1 MKNLKNTQIVNF
13 IPLST
18 LLLLKERLCELTNN
32 IKSLDLD
39 SSYSKE
45 GTVLFFI
52 FRSVLFLSFG
62 YDSTKTLK
70 TEEYK
75 GFLMVVLSE
84 FYSFKTYGY
93 VNKKNM
99 EENKI
104 FNLFRS
110 FYPSL
115 SLVFDESQPH
125 RSYSYE
131 LEHYH
136 NLIILILLYELEKT
150 IGVTKEVEALID
162 LKTERSLLTK
172 TLSGGIRTSISK
184 NRLVLLNKKY
194 VGFDTEY
201 TNVDSTTNALLCYTT
216 ASISETQIK
225 IRTGEINFSLV
236 EGDSFIPKTASM
248 ITVVVKLIRK
258 LRNKKDLELS
268 TLVNRLSL
276 EEGLEKLELK
286 NGDIVFKEK
295 LDFNRIES
303 SFIDLRSDSSLFS
316 FRKLLETQLDKQPK
330 VSENLRVLFYNL
342 NLKPT
347 IKNECVL
354 LAHFTTADVSLFYD
368 FDEIKTNFTVISK
381 SFLTLDKFLTFN
393 SWRVFLRDTSLLSPV
408 GMSLKSI
415 GLLYPNLPM
424 KKIELSKQELMN
436 MEVFYLENPIRFKQ
450 YALQDAKIVLFHA
463 LEVQNSH
470 YFFSKKYTIPIT
482 LSSLA
487 SSYLETELLSEGKY
501 HPPTQ
506 NGLISMRNIP
516 KILTPAGV
524 ELSGDLHDYID
535 YFLGSYH
542 GGRNESYLY
551 GVVKGEF
558 YDYDLP
564 GAYPTAMAML
574 DYPQ

>member
-1 MKNLKNTQIVNF
+1 MDPILLIKIKMKMKMKNLKNTQIVNF

-18 LLLLKERLCELTNN
+18 LLLLKERSYEMTKI

-62 YDSTKTLK
+62 YESTKTLK
-70 TEEYK
+70 FEEYK
-75 GFLMVVLSE
+75 SFLMVVLSE
-84 FYSFKTYGY
+84 FYRFKTDGY

-150 IGVTKEVEALID
+150 IGITSEVEAVID

-184 NRLVLLNKKY
+184 NRLVVLNKKY

-225 IRTGEINFSLV
+225 IRGGEINFSLV
-236 EGDSFIPKTASM
+236 EGHNFIPKTAPM

-268 TLVNRLSL
+268 TLVNQLSL

-303 SFIDLRSDSSLFS
+303 NFIDLRSDSSLFS
-316 FRKLLETQLDKQPK
+316 FRKLLETQLDTQPE

-354 LAHFTTADVSLFYD
+354 LAHFTTADVSLFHD

-381 SFLTLDKFLTFN
+381 SFLTLDKFLTF
-393 SWRVFLRDTSLLSPV
+393 
-408 GMSLKSI
+408 
-415 GLLYPNLPM
+415 
-424 KKIELSKQELMN
+424 
-436 MEVFYLENPIRFKQ
+436 
-450 YALQDAKIVLFHA
+450 
-463 LEVQNSH
+463 
-470 YFFSKKYTIPIT
+470 
-482 LSSLA
+482 
-487 SSYLETELLSEGKY
+487 
-501 HPPTQ
+501 
-506 NGLISMRNIP
+506 RN
-516 KILTPAGV
+516 
-524 ELSGDLHDYID
+524 
-535 YFLGSYH
+535 
-542 GGRNESYLY
+542 
-551 GVVKGEF
+551 
-558 YDYDLP
+558 
-564 GAYPTAMAML
+564 
-574 DYPQ
+574 

>member
-1 MKNLKNTQIVNF
+1 MDPILFINIKMKMKNLKNLKNTQIVNF

-18 LLLLKERLCELTNN
+18 LLLLKERSYELPKI

-62 YDSTKTLK
+62 YESTKTLK
-70 TEEYK
+70 SEEYK
-75 GFLMVVLSE
+75 SFLMVVLSE
-84 FYSFKTYGY
+84 FYRFKTDGY
-93 VNKKNM
+93 VTKKNM

-115 SLVFDESQPH
+115 SLVFDESQPD

-150 IGVTKEVEALID
+150 IGITTEVEALID

-184 NRLVLLNKKY
+184 NRLVVLNKKY

-225 IRTGEINFSLV
+225 IRGGEINFSLV
-236 EGDSFIPKTASM
+236 EGHSFIPKTAPL

-268 TLVNRLSL
+268 TLVNQLSL

-295 LDFNRIES
+295 LDFTRIES
-303 SFIDLRSDSSLFS
+303 NFIDLRSDSSLYS
-316 FRKLLETQLDKQPK
+316 FRKLLETQLDEQPE

-354 LAHFTTADVSLFYD
+354 LAHFTTADVSLFHD

-381 SFLTLDKFLTFN
+381 SFLTLDKFLTF
-393 SWRVFLRDTSLLSPV
+393 
-408 GMSLKSI
+408 
-415 GLLYPNLPM
+415 
-424 KKIELSKQELMN
+424 
-436 MEVFYLENPIRFKQ
+436 
-450 YALQDAKIVLFHA
+450 
-463 LEVQNSH
+463 
-470 YFFSKKYTIPIT
+470 
-482 LSSLA
+482 
-487 SSYLETELLSEGKY
+487 
-501 HPPTQ
+501 
-506 NGLISMRNIP
+506 RN
-516 KILTPAGV
+516 
-524 ELSGDLHDYID
+524 
-535 YFLGSYH
+535 
-542 GGRNESYLY
+542 
-551 GVVKGEF
+551 
-558 YDYDLP
+558 
-564 GAYPTAMAML
+564 
-574 DYPQ
+574 

>member
-1 MKNLKNTQIVNF
+1 MKMKNLKNLKNTQIVNF

-18 LLLLKERLCELTNN
+18 LLLLKERSYELPKI

-62 YDSTKTLK
+62 YESTKTLK
-70 TEEYK
+70 SEEYK
-75 GFLMVVLSE
+75 SFLMVVLSE
-84 FYSFKTYGY
+84 FYRFKTDGY
-93 VNKKNM
+93 VTKKNM

-115 SLVFDESQPH
+115 SLVFDESQPD

-150 IGVTKEVEALID
+150 IGITTEVEALID

-184 NRLVLLNKKY
+184 NRLVVLNKKY

-225 IRTGEINFSLV
+225 IRGGEINFSLV
-236 EGDSFIPKTASM
+236 EGHSFIPKTAPL

-268 TLVNRLSL
+268 TLVNQLSL

-295 LDFNRIES
+295 LDFTRIES
-303 SFIDLRSDSSLFS
+303 NFIDLRSDSSLYS
-316 FRKLLETQLDKQPK
+316 FRKLLETQLDEQPE

-354 LAHFTTADVSLFYD
+354 LAHFTTADVSLFHD

-381 SFLTLDKFLTFN
+381 SFLTLDKFLTF
-393 SWRVFLRDTSLLSPV
+393 
-408 GMSLKSI
+408 
-415 GLLYPNLPM
+415 
-424 KKIELSKQELMN
+424 
-436 MEVFYLENPIRFKQ
+436 
-450 YALQDAKIVLFHA
+450 
-463 LEVQNSH
+463 
-470 YFFSKKYTIPIT
+470 
-482 LSSLA
+482 
-487 SSYLETELLSEGKY
+487 
-501 HPPTQ
+501 
-506 NGLISMRNIP
+506 RN
-516 KILTPAGV
+516 
-524 ELSGDLHDYID
+524 
-535 YFLGSYH
+535 
-542 GGRNESYLY
+542 
-551 GVVKGEF
+551 
-558 YDYDLP
+558 
-564 GAYPTAMAML
+564 
-574 DYPQ
+574 

>member
-18 LLLLKERLCELTNN
+18 LLLLKERSYELAKI

-62 YDSTKTLK
+62 YESTKTLK
-70 TEEYK
+70 FEEYK
-75 GFLMVVLSE
+75 SFLMVVLSE
-84 FYSFKTYGY
+84 FYRFKTDGY
-93 VNKKNM
+93 VNKNNM

-150 IGVTKEVEALID
+150 IGITTEVEALID

-184 NRLVLLNKKY
+184 NRLVVLNKKY

-225 IRTGEINFSLV
+225 IRGGEINFSLV
-236 EGDSFIPKTASM
+236 EGDSFIPKTAPM

-268 TLVNRLSL
+268 TLVNQLSL

-303 SFIDLRSDSSLFS
+303 NFIDLRSDSSLFS
-316 FRKLLETQLDKQPK
+316 FRKLLETQLDEQPE

-347 IKNECVL
+347 MKNECVL
-354 LAHFTTADVSLFYD
+354 LAHFTTADVSLFHD

-381 SFLTLDKFLTFN
+381 SFLTLDKFLTF
-393 SWRVFLRDTSLLSPV
+393 
-408 GMSLKSI
+408 
-415 GLLYPNLPM
+415 
-424 KKIELSKQELMN
+424 
-436 MEVFYLENPIRFKQ
+436 
-450 YALQDAKIVLFHA
+450 
-463 LEVQNSH
+463 
-470 YFFSKKYTIPIT
+470 
-482 LSSLA
+482 
-487 SSYLETELLSEGKY
+487 
-501 HPPTQ
+501 
-506 NGLISMRNIP
+506 RN
-516 KILTPAGV
+516 
-524 ELSGDLHDYID
+524 
-535 YFLGSYH
+535 
-542 GGRNESYLY
+542 
-551 GVVKGEF
+551 
-558 YDYDLP
+558 
-564 GAYPTAMAML
+564 
-574 DYPQ
+574 

>member
-1 MKNLKNTQIVNF
+1 MKMKNLKNAQIVNF

-18 LLLLKERLCELTNN
+18 LLLLKERSYELTKI

-62 YDSTKTLK
+62 YESTKTLK
-70 TEEYK
+70 SEEYK
-75 GFLMVVLSE
+75 SFLMVVLSE
-84 FYSFKTYGY
+84 FYRFKTDGY
-93 VNKKNM
+93 VTKKNM

-115 SLVFDESQPH
+115 SLVFDESQPD

-150 IGVTKEVEALID
+150 IGITTEVEALID

-184 NRLVLLNKKY
+184 NRLVVLNKKY

-225 IRTGEINFSLV
+225 IRGGEINFSLV
-236 EGDSFIPKTASM
+236 EGHSFIPKTAPL

-268 TLVNRLSL
+268 TLVNQLSL

-295 LDFNRIES
+295 LDFNRMES
-303 SFIDLRSDSSLFS
+303 NFIDLRSDSSLFS
-316 FRKLLETQLDKQPK
+316 FRKLLETQLDKQPE

-347 IKNECVL
+347 MKNECVL
-354 LAHFTTADVSLFYD
+354 LAHFTTADVSLFHD

-381 SFLTLDKFLTFN
+381 SFLTLDKFLTF
-393 SWRVFLRDTSLLSPV
+393 
-408 GMSLKSI
+408 
-415 GLLYPNLPM
+415 
-424 KKIELSKQELMN
+424 
-436 MEVFYLENPIRFKQ
+436 
-450 YALQDAKIVLFHA
+450 
-463 LEVQNSH
+463 
-470 YFFSKKYTIPIT
+470 
-482 LSSLA
+482 
-487 SSYLETELLSEGKY
+487 
-501 HPPTQ
+501 
-506 NGLISMRNIP
+506 RN
-516 KILTPAGV
+516 
-524 ELSGDLHDYID
+524 
-535 YFLGSYH
+535 
-542 GGRNESYLY
+542 
-551 GVVKGEF
+551 
-558 YDYDLP
+558 
-564 GAYPTAMAML
+564 
-574 DYPQ
+574 

>member
-1 MKNLKNTQIVNF
+1 MTKI
-13 IPLST
+13 
-18 LLLLKERLCELTNN
+18 

-62 YDSTKTLK
+62 YESTKTLK
-70 TEEYK
+70 FEEYK
-75 GFLMVVLSE
+75 SFLMVVLSE
-84 FYSFKTYGY
+84 FYRFKTDGY

-150 IGVTKEVEALID
+150 IGITSEVEAVID

-184 NRLVLLNKKY
+184 NRLVVLNKKY

-225 IRTGEINFSLV
+225 IRGGEINFSLV
-236 EGDSFIPKTASM
+236 EGHNFIPKTAPM

-268 TLVNRLSL
+268 TLVNQLSL

-303 SFIDLRSDSSLFS
+303 NFIDLRSDSSLFS
-316 FRKLLETQLDKQPK
+316 FRKLLETQLDTQPE

-354 LAHFTTADVSLFYD
+354 LAHFTTADVSLFHD

-381 SFLTLDKFLTFN
+381 SFLTLDKFLTF
-393 SWRVFLRDTSLLSPV
+393 
-408 GMSLKSI
+408 
-415 GLLYPNLPM
+415 
-424 KKIELSKQELMN
+424 
-436 MEVFYLENPIRFKQ
+436 
-450 YALQDAKIVLFHA
+450 
-463 LEVQNSH
+463 
-470 YFFSKKYTIPIT
+470 
-482 LSSLA
+482 
-487 SSYLETELLSEGKY
+487 
-501 HPPTQ
+501 
-506 NGLISMRNIP
+506 RN
-516 KILTPAGV
+516 
-524 ELSGDLHDYID
+524 
-535 YFLGSYH
+535 
-542 GGRNESYLY
+542 
-551 GVVKGEF
+551 
-558 YDYDLP
+558 
-564 GAYPTAMAML
+564 
-574 DYPQ
+574 